1 MYILEIFYSFLFLLA
16 FRYLKILQVKN
27 LPSWLLPSAFFL
39 KMLIGIVFLMMYLH
53 PNEHNS
59 VPSDTMR
66 FLSESKQLQDVYYK
80 TPSDYFNLL
89 AGTGNDEI
97 LIQKHLKS
105 TFLWDA
111 GNSSLFNDSRT
122 IIRLHSVI
130 RFISFGSPFIHT
142 LFMCF
147 FAMLGLRQLFIS
159 ISTFSKLNPTHLFLI
174 LLLFPSMLFWTSGI
188 LKEPI
193 LFLGI
198 GLFSRFI
205 LIKDEIKKRILF
217 GAIGAFT
224 LMVVKPYVLI
234 CLIPS
239 VVFYLL
245 YKFIFNHSALKTS
258 ISILIFVVLSIFIF
272 QNPRDKVVN
281 HLSKKQFEFDHIGK
295 GGLYVRSD
303 TCAYTFTEE
312 QARHLKINDKKGTAR
327 LISPTKCSIQS
338 KTNMTPRFINVK
350 PTNVDWM
357 IQYHVKGAQSY
368 IKTTPINYSFAQL
381 IKNIPEAIIN
391 SYFRPFVNDPGSSL
405 RFLAMFEVW
414 ILTLFLIYSFI
425 KRRDI
430 DLETRGLLIGLI
442 IFSICLLLLIGWTTT
457 VVGAIFRYR
466 FPAQL
471 ALILIG
477 VIIIK
482 SDFKKVE

>member
-1 MYILEIFYSFLFLLA
+1 
-16 FRYLKILQVKN
+16 
-27 LPSWLLPSAFFL
+27 
-39 KMLIGIVFLMMYLH
+39 
-53 PNEHNS
+53 
-59 VPSDTMR
+59 
-66 FLSESKQLQDVYYK
+66 
-80 TPSDYFNLL
+80 
-89 AGTGNDEI
+89 
-97 LIQKHLKS
+97 
-105 TFLWDA
+105 
-111 GNSSLFNDSRT
+111 
-122 IIRLHSVI
+122 
-130 RFISFGSPFIHT
+130 
-142 LFMCF
+142 
-147 FAMLGLRQLFIS
+147 
-159 ISTFSKLNPTHLFLI
+159 
-174 LLLFPSMLFWTSGI
+174 
-188 LKEPI
+188 
-193 LFLGI
+193 
-198 GLFSRFI
+198 
-205 LIKDEIKKRILF
+205 
-217 GAIGAFT
+217 
-224 LMVVKPYVLI
+224 
-234 CLIPS
+234 
-239 VVFYLL
+239 
-245 YKFIFNHSALKTS
+245 
-258 ISILIFVVLSIFIF
+258 
-272 QNPRDKVVN
+272 
-281 HLSKKQFEFDHIGK
+281 
-295 GGLYVRSD
+295 
-303 TCAYTFTEE
+303 
-312 QARHLKINDKKGTAR
+312 
-327 LISPTKCSIQS
+327 
-338 KTNMTPRFINVK
+338 MTPRFINVK